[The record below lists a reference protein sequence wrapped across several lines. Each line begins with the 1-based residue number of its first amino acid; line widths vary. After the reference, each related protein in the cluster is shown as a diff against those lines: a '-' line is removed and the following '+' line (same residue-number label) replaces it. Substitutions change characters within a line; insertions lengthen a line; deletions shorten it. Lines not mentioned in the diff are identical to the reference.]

1 MAKETVTDLLYQ
13 YIRAVVTAGFRD
25 GMVSG
30 AREAMGLP
38 ALGGL
43 PAPEMQPEPGDER
56 DDDGAPRTSPP
67 KIRAASLPA
76 KNPSARQ
83 LPPAP
88 VKKPPALGGP
98 GALTGP
104 APEIRRGRGRPRK
117 HPLPP
122 AQAPTSAVE
131 PTAKSITPAQGEN
144 PTGEKSST

>member
-43 PAPEMQPEPGDER
+43 PAPEIQPEAEDER
-56 DDDGAPRTSPP
+56 DDEGASKKSPP
-67 KIRAASLPA
+67 KIWAAPLPA
-76 KNPSARQ
+76 KNPTAKS

-88 VKKPPALGGP
+88 GKKPPALGGP
-98 GALTGP
+98 
-104 APEIRRGRGRPRK
+104 APELKRGRGRPRK

-122 AQAPTSAVE
+122 PAKTPASPAE
-131 PTAKSITPAQGEN
+131 PTANPMTPAQGEN